1 MGLSDF
7 KITDADITSKGVQAS
22 PDQLGGTAEENKKVF
37 DRLTSGPVR
46 EGHNNLIDAL
56 IAAGVER
63 AVLLPE
69 NAGGFKYIRL
79 NSDKVLEVSTDGS
92 TWQATGSSG
101 HLIYDKN
108 GVQLPQR
115 SRMKFA
121 NSEVTDD
128 GVYTIVNGI
137 KGDTGPQGAPG
148 APGVQGAKGD
158 KGDRGQVL
166 VPSVSDEGVMS
177 WSSQEPPVSVPS
189 PRSIRGPQGIQGIQG
204 IQGEQGPTGPKGE
217 TGPQGIQGVR
227 GPAGAAGEK
236 GDTGAKGA
244 KGDTG
249 PQGPVGPQG
258 EQGIRGVQGI
268 KGETGPQGPQGP
280 QGPAGAAGEKG
291 DTGAKGAKGD
301 TGPQGPVGPQG
312 EQGIQGVQ
320 GIKGETGPQGPQG
333 PQGPAG
339 ANGKDGTSLHI
350 EDTYDTLAALKNA
363 IPAGDANMYYVRE
376 DGNCYIW
383 SEQTEDW
390 VSVGPLRGPQ
400 GPQGPAGAQGDTG
413 PQGPQGEQGVQGI
426 RGIQGPKGDTGDTG
440 PQGPKGD
447 TGDTGPQ
454 GLQGPAGAQGET
466 GPQGPQGEQGVQGIQ
481 GIQGPKGD
489 PGETGPQGDPG
500 ETGPQGSKGDTG
512 EQGIQ
517 GPKGDPGETGPQ
529 GEQGIQGPQGEQGIQ
544 GAEGPQGPRGYPANV
559 NGVTPDNDGNI
570 TLSASSVGAVGYN
583 TPQTLT
589 DAQKQQ
595 ARDNIN
601 APAPY
606 EAGDN
611 IAITGSVI
619 DTKAFPCNPNML
631 DNWYFG
637 NPVNQNGQTSW
648 SGLSDYGMTIDR
660 WVHTPSTVASLT
672 SNGVTITADWQ
683 QYVENT
689 RFLVGQQFT
698 MSVLTSDGRLGKTTF
713 TFVEGID
720 VNVGVGVGYL
730 VIYNGQ
736 GDSRTICRIYGD
748 GSTYLAIKLE
758 RGSQQT
764 LAHKENGAWVLNEI
778 PKFGNQ
784 LAECQRY
791 YYRLYGTTQLFAL
804 TAPAF
809 CSTGGTVYI
818 SVALPVPMRAL
829 PVVSVHNTILE
840 FFGGGT
846 KYIKTLDGG
855 LQHYACENSTDII
868 LAMTNSTDAS
878 GVTIPTNTVLTASA
892 DTIDFVFDANL

>member
-1 MGLSDF
+1 MALQKLTKDMQIITKLDDEPNDVGGL
-7 KITDADITSKGVQAS
+7 TADELKAKFDEAGEIIKSYLNDVLLK
-22 PDQLGGTAEENKKVF
+22 QLE
-37 DRLTSGPVR
+37 
-46 EGHNNLIDAL
+46 
-56 IAAGVER
+56 AAGVEQ

-69 NAGGFKYIRL
+69 NTGGFKYIRL
-79 NSDKVLEVSTDGS
+79 NGDKVLEVSTDGS
-92 TWQATGSSG
+92 AWQATGSSG

-137 KGDTGPQGAPG
+137 KGDTGAPGAPG
-148 APGVQGAKGD
+148 APGAKGDKGD

-177 WSSQEPPVSVPS
+177 WSIQEPPVSVPS

-204 IQGEQGPTGPKGE
+204 IQGAQGPTGPKGD

-258 EQGIRGVQGI
+258 EQGIR
-268 KGETGPQGPQGP
+268 
-280 QGPAGAAGEKG
+280 
-291 DTGAKGAKGD
+291 
-301 TGPQGPVGPQG
+301 
-312 EQGIQGVQ
+312 GVQ

-400 GPQGPAGAQGDTG
+400 G
-413 PQGPQGEQGVQGI
+413 
-426 RGIQGPKGDTGDTG
+426 
-440 PQGPKGD
+440 
-447 TGDTGPQ
+447 
-454 GLQGPAGAQGET
+454 LQGPAGAQGET
-466 GPQGPQGEQGVQGIQ
+466 GPQGPQGEQGVQGIR

-489 PGETGPQGDPG
+489 PGETGPQGPQGD
-500 ETGPQGSKGDTG
+500 TGPQGPKGDTG

-517 GPKGDPGETGPQ
+517 GPKGDTGETGPQ
-529 GEQGIQGPQGEQGIQ
+529 GEQGIQGPQGKQGIQ

-595 ARDNIN
+595 ARENIN

-611 IAITGSVI
+611 ISITGGI
-619 DTKAFPCNPNML
+619 ITTKAFPCNPNLL

-637 NPVNQNGQTSW
+637 NPVNQRGQTSW
-648 SGLSDYGMTIDR
+648 VVTDTYTIDR
-660 WVHTPSTVASLT
+660 WKIEGYIVGEDK
-672 SNGVTITADWQ
+672 GVTLNNNSVTIFDNITSEG
-683 QYVENT
+683 YIGIFEMLENNLARNT
-689 RFLVGQQFT
+689 EIT
-698 MSVLTSDGRLGKTTF
+698 ISVLTATGLCVFSTTVPEADATVRAKDFQNF
-713 TFVEGID
+713 TLYFYILSGHQSVT
-720 VNVGVGVGYL
+720 L
-730 VIYNGQ
+730 RCKAGQ
-736 GDSRTICRIYGD
+736 SESFY
-748 GSTYLAIKLE
+748 AVKLE
-758 RGSQQT
+758 LGTQQT
-764 LAHKENGAWVLNEI
+764 LAHQENGVWVLNEI
-778 PKFGNQ
+778 PKFGDQ
-784 LAECQRY
+784 LAECLRY
-791 YYRLYGTTQLFAL
+791 ARKGHARFAL
-804 TAPAF
+804 SKAGSTASMYVPL
-809 CSTGGTVYI
+809 SQI
-818 SVALPVPMRAL
+818 QPPMR
-829 PVVSVHNTILE
+829 TIPS
-840 FFGGGT
+840 
-846 KYIKTLDGG
+846 YS
-855 LQHYACENSTDII
+855 YTDILSYSDGMPLTLI
-868 LAMTNSTDAS
+868 NYFDARPDLLPAMTIKEQIDDNVIQCDYF
-878 GVTIPTNTVLTASA
+878 ISA
-892 DTIDFVFDANL
+892 DL